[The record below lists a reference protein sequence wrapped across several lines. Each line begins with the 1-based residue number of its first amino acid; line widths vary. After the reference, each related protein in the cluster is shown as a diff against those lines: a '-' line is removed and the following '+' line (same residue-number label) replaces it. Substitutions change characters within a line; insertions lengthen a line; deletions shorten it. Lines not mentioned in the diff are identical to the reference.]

1 MNPRPKNMYTFQKF
15 IVSFKYHQ
23 FNLGNIELDKF
34 HDILFLFSLRYRGYK
49 TLVETEQMIETASRL
64 NPLRAVTIL

>member
-49 TLVETEQMIETASRL
+49 TLVETQQMIEMASRP
-64 NPLRAVTIL
+64 NPLRAVMML